1 MQAGPASGR
10 CPVCGD
16 PVGVVIGAAGG
27 SGAGRRRRSLPQM
40 PAPTTRHPATGYLYV
55 LAAAAMFAVNG
66 SVAKLVLDAGLSAE
80 RLTEVRAAG
89 ALVVLL
95 GVCLVRRTSLRVE
108 RRDLPL
114 IAFYG
119 VVGFAMVQWLYLIT
133 IGRLPVGIG
142 LLFEFTAPV
151 MVAGYARVV
160 QKQPVRGRFWAALVL
175 SLVGLSMVAEA
186 WSDARLDALGVG
198 AGLLC
203 AVALTVFYLIGEH
216 RTASHDPYAI
226 LFWGFLFATLFW
238 TVAQPWW
245 GYPAGLLDEPVD
257 LGVGR
262 VDLPIWVLVAWIVVL
277 GTVVPFLL
285 NLKALRVL
293 PASSVGVTAMIE
305 PVLAGAVAWVWL
317 DQRLAAWQVAGS
329 VVVLTGIALAQT
341 ARIQPRP
348 DPTDRPDE
356 PVHPIA
362 ASEAFP
368 P

>member
-1 MQAGPASGR
+1 
-10 CPVCGD
+10 
-16 PVGVVIGAAGG
+16 
-27 SGAGRRRRSLPQM
+27 M
-40 PAPTTRHPATGYLYV
+40 PAPTTRHPATGYLFV
-55 LAAAAMFAVNG
+55 LVAAAMFSVNG

-89 ALVVLL
+89 ALAVLL
-95 GVCLVRRTSLRVE
+95 GVCLVRRTPLWIE

-114 IAFYG
+114 VAFYG

-151 MVAGYARVV
+151 LVAGYARVV
-160 QKQPVRGRFWAALVL
+160 QRRAVRGRFWAALVL

-226 LFWGFLFATLFW
+226 LFWGFTFATLFW
-238 TVAQPWW
+238 TVIQPWW
-245 GYPAGLLDEPVD
+245 GYPAGLLDEPVS
-257 LGVGR
+257 LRVGR
-262 VDLPIWVLVAWIVVL
+262 SELPMWVLVAWIVVL

-285 NLKALRVL
+285 NLKALRLL

-305 PVLAGAVAWVWL
+305 PVLAGAVAWMWL
-317 DQRLAAWQVAGS
+317 DQRLSAWQVAGS
-329 VVVLTGIALAQT
+329 VVVLIGIGLAQT
-341 ARIQPRP
+341 ARIEQAPA
-348 DPTDRPDE
+348 DE
-356 PVHPIA
+356 PSSDDPARAERPIG